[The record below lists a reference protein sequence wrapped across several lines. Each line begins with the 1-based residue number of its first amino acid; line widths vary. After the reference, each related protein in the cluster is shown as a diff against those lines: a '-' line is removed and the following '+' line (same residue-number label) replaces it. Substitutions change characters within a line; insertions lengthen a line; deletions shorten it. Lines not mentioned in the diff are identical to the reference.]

1 MSAGRPFLS
10 LPTHREFE
18 QARLARRNQPRPAQR
33 ASLLTGAT
41 VVARLA
47 DAVEGVIGWT
57 ASPIY
62 VTVHLV
68 PVLIGLIFATGLA
81 HLTA

>member
-10 LPTHREFE
+10 LPTHRE
-18 QARLARRNQPRPAQR
+18 
-33 ASLLTGAT
+33 
-41 VVARLA
+41 
-47 DAVEGVIGWT
+47 VEGVIGWT

-68 PVLIGLIFATGLA
+68 PVLIALIFATGLA
-81 HLTA
+81 HLAAYKERARSWALGMASAQKRTSNTNCSAFLRPK

>member
-1 MSAGRPFLS
+1 
-10 LPTHREFE
+10 
-18 QARLARRNQPRPAQR
+18 
-33 ASLLTGAT
+33 
-41 VVARLA
+41 VARLA

-68 PVLIGLIFATGLA
+68 PVLIGLMFAAGLA

>member
-10 LPTHREFE
+10 LPTHRE
-18 QARLARRNQPRPAQR
+18 
-33 ASLLTGAT
+33 
-41 VVARLA
+41 
-47 DAVEGVIGWT
+47 VEGVIGWT

-68 PVLIGLIFATGLA
+68 PILIGLIFATGLA
-81 HLTA
+81 HLAA